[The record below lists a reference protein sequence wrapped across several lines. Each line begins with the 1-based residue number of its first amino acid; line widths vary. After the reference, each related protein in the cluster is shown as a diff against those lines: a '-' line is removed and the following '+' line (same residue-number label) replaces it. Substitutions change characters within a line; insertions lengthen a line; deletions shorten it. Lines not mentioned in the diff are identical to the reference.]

1 MSLGLISQGRLAFL
15 LWVHILFFSS
25 ASTPLACEQKSP
37 GLLRIA
43 TFNSSL
49 SRRHRTD
56 LTKELEEGTSPQI
69 RAVAE
74 TIGNAAPDILLLQE
88 VDLTPGKDNL
98 ELFYSKFLRPLL
110 KSDPYPHR
118 MHFESNTGEQTPYDL
133 DKDGKIGGPGDAQ
146 GYGFHH
152 GHYAFALL
160 SRFPIVQDEVRSY
173 RKFLWRDLPKNH
185 MAEIREGK
193 SLWYSPEIQ
202 DVLRLSSKNHV
213 LAPVKLPSSLLW
225 LLASHPTPPVFDG
238 SEDRNG
244 WRNSD
249 EIRFLTTLI
258 DRVNP
263 RLISDEKR
271 KPVDF
276 SKVHFT
282 VLGDLNADPSAGDG
296 HRDAISELLNHPRI
310 NPGTATGRYVPRV
323 HRSSGRSDL
332 TSEFGLR
339 VDYVLPS
346 VGLKVMGTGICK
358 TPHIGQR
365 RASDH
370 HLVWV
375 DVKMPNQVSTQGTPV
390 D

>member
-1 MSLGLISQGRLAFL
+1 MSLGLISIGRLAFL
-15 LWVHILFFSS
+15 LWVHILIVVSPS
-25 ASTPLACEQKSP
+25 IPVACEQKSP
-37 GLLRIA
+37 GVLRIA

-56 LTKELEEGTSPQI
+56 LTKELTKGRSRQI
-69 RAVAE
+69 RVVAE
-74 TIGNAAPDILLLQE
+74 TIAKAAPDILLLQE
-88 VDLTPGKDNL
+88 VDLNPANDNL
-98 ELFYSKFLRPLL
+98 DLFYSKFLRPML
-110 KSDPYPHR
+110 KSALYPHR
-118 MHFESNTGEQTPYDL
+118 MHFESNTGEETAYDL
-133 DKDGKIGGPGDAQ
+133 DKDGKKGGPGDAQ

-152 GHYAFALL
+152 GQYAFALL
-160 SRFPIVQDEVRSY
+160 SQFPIAQDEVRSY

-185 MAEIREGK
+185 VAEIREGS
-193 SLWYSPEIQ
+193 SLWYSPEVQ

-213 LAPVKLPSSLLW
+213 LVPVQLPSTVLW

-244 WRNSD
+244 WRNFD
-249 EIRFLTTLI
+249 EIRLLTTLI
-258 DRVNP
+258 NGMNP

-271 KPVDF
+271 RPIDL

-282 VLGDLNADPSAGDG
+282 VLGDLNADPIAGDG
-296 HRDAISELLNHPRI
+296 HREAISELLNHPRLHS
-310 NPGTATGRYVPRV
+310 GVATGQYVPRL
-323 HRSSGRSDL
+323 HDSSGRSDL

-346 VGLKVMGTGICK
+346 AGIEVMRTGICK
-358 TPHIGQR
+358 TPYIGER

-375 DVKMPNQVSTQGTPV
+375 DVKMPNPAESPR
-390 D
+390 